1 MKFCT
6 YNLCIVCYFC
16 TYNLCIVCH
25 FCTYNF
31 AHFGVLYVQFW
42 CFSHFVR
49 TILPTFYEKY
59 RPNLEV
65 FKGKNGLKTVKNRYY
80 LRFSKYFCTYKKCIF
95 GVFLGYFSYFLPI
108 LWPKTHFYTP
118 FFLYMS
124 FTNIFVKS
132 KYSENPLK
140 KTGKWAESKIYTN

>member
-6 YNLCIVCYFC
+6 YNLCIVVLFLYVQFRKSVIFVRTIC
-16 TYNLCIVCH
+16 
-25 FCTYNF
+25 
-31 AHFGVLYVQFW
+31 AHFDVLYVQFW
-42 CFSHFVR
+42 RFSHFVR

-95 GVFLGYFSYFLPI
+95 GVFLGYFSHFLPI
-108 LWPKTHFYTP
+108 LWPFCPLLYPLLTIYEFY
-118 FFLYMS
+118 
-124 FTNIFVKS
+124 
-132 KYSENPLK
+132 KYICK
-140 KTGKWAESKIYTN
+140 K

>member
-6 YNLCIVCYFC
+6 YNLCIVCYFLYVHFC
-16 TYNLCIVCH
+16 KSVIFVRTILHILT

-31 AHFGVLYVQFW
+31 GV
-42 CFSHFVR
+42 FSHFVR

-80 LRFSKYFCTYKKCIF
+80 LGFSKYFCTYKKCIF
-95 GVFLGYFSYFLPI
+95 GVFLGYFSHFLPI
-108 LWPKTHFYTP
+108 LWPKAHFYTP
-118 FFLYMS
+118 F
-124 FTNIFVKS
+124 
-132 KYSENPLK
+132 
-140 KTGKWAESKIYTN
+140 